1 MNGHFPDQSVVTLSQ
16 QLSTEHEQSKQTLS
30 QQSMLTIESASP
42 TYLTSLN
49 QAYHMDKKI
58 IIDGWDFLTQNN
70 HASSTRYNWVFTS
83 QHYQRNLPDQH
94 YLSTSEFIEFISD

>member
-1 MNGHFPDQSVVTLSQ
+1 
-16 QLSTEHEQSKQTLS
+16 
-30 QQSMLTIESASP
+30 
-42 TYLTSLN
+42 
-49 QAYHMDKKI
+49 MDKKI

-94 YLSTSEFIEFISD
+94 YLSTSEFIESISD